1 MVDFVVV
8 SLEGITHDEKIAA
21 VAGDGI
27 PVDYVGEIA
36 VLEKSN
42 SASAA

>member
-27 PVDYVGEIA
+27 PVDHVGEIA
-36 VLEKSN
+36 VLEKAN
-42 SASAA
+42 GASAA